1 MQAPV
6 PAFRVS
12 SDMDLAVPWVA
23 DDLLRLTREFGP
35 WLKLA
40 NLFRT
45 SSCSG
50 LQRGRAQVRADS
62 KIRKRGCRTT
72 VIAFSPSIAGRRV
85 GRPSNP
91 RRSAGELERESP
103 PRVMAESLKHF
114 VLRSEARKLFRSFAK
129 TARRLPTRCVRVRAR
144 ACALVRQV
152 HLSM

>member
-1 MQAPV
+1 M

-62 KIRKRGCRTT
+62 KIRKRGCRTI
-72 VIAFSPSIAGRRV
+72 VIAFSPSIAGRR
-85 GRPSNP
+85 GCRTRGGPPHNA
-91 RRSAGELERESP
+91 RISAGDLEREE
-103 PRVMAESLKHF
+103 RESDGGQPET
-114 VLRSEARKLFRSFAK
+114 LRAAIRGA
-129 TARRLPTRCVRVRAR
+129 
-144 ACALVRQV
+144 
-152 HLSM
+152 